1 MTPPVGRR
9 AEQCRAF
16 YVGDWTL
23 AIHGGT
29 GFPPASVAAAISL
42 GVAKFNVGTRLK
54 RGFLD
59 AVLDRTRSWSGNES
73 VHDLV
78 GSHKQADFLGA
89 GQSAITETRPLPAA
103 PLRLIGPGITRVPR
117 SRRGLSS

>member
-1 MTPPVGRR
+1 MTPPGVGRR

-42 GVAKFNVGTRLK
+42 GVAKFNIGHTAEARFPG
-54 RGFLD
+54 RG
-59 AVLDRTRSWSGNES
+59 
-73 VHDLV
+73 
-78 GSHKQADFLGA
+78 
-89 GQSAITETRPLPAA
+89 P
-103 PLRLIGPGITRVPR
+103 
-117 SRRGLSS
+117 